1 MRAMELRQLR
11 YVVAVAEHRHFR
23 RAAQALGMTQP
34 SLSRQVGA
42 LERELETV
50 LFERT
55 ARGVV
60 PTAAGEVYTAHAR
73 RVLEQVAAGTT
84 EARRAARGQ
93 TGSLRL
99 GFVGSALIEL
109 LPSLL
114 ARFRSSH
121 PGVALECRELS
132 TGQSGAALVAGDIDL
147 AICRGAPTG
156 GGAERLTAVPVARDH
171 LIAVCHRGHP
181 FAGQSAVS
189 LDQLRTQPLIATP
202 AADEPATVRALR
214 PLLDGARGVT
224 HARDVHTTVGLAAC
238 GIGIGL
244 LPSCARRLSRPETAV
259 VEVEPLL
266 RLPDLTMA
274 FRTVDDSPAL
284 GAFLS
289 VTAVHCPGTGKHL
302 ARVMRGR
309 HQKVG

>member
-1 MRAMELRQLR
+1 MELRQLR

-42 LERELETV
+42 VERELGTV

-55 ARGVV
+55 ARGAV
-60 PTAAGEVYTAHAR
+60 PTAAGEVYAAHAR
-73 RVLEQVAAGTT
+73 RVLEQVEAGAT

-121 PGVALECRELS
+121 PGVDLECRELS
-132 TGQSGAALVAGDIDL
+132 TGQSGAALLAGDIDL

-156 GGAERLTAVPVARDH
+156 DGAERLTAVPVAGDH
-171 LIAVCHRGHP
+171 LVAVCHRGHP
-181 FAGQSAVS
+181 FAGQPAIS
-189 LDQLRTQPLIATP
+189 LDQLRGQPLIATP
-202 AADEPATVRALR
+202 AADEPATVRVLR
-214 PLLDGARGVT
+214 PLLDAASGVT
-224 HARDVHTTVGLAAC
+224 QARDVHTVIGLAAC
-238 GIGIGL
+238 GLGVGL
-244 LPSCARRLSRPETAV
+244 LPSSTRRLTRPEIV
-259 VEVEPLL
+259 MVEVEPAL

-274 FRTVDDSPAL
+274 FRTADDSPAL
-284 GAFLS
+284 DAFLA
-289 VTAVHCPGTGKHL
+289 VTVVHCPGTGERL
-302 ARVMRGR
+302 ARVMPKKY
-309 HQKVG
+309 QKVS